1 MTTTLTSAR
10 SRLRTALEDS
20 SGSPLWAD
28 GTLDEGLKRAL
39 DEYSQ
44 WSPDQ
49 ATTTFTAVAGDTSA
63 AVPSGALQ
71 LRRITDPNGWV
82 IPEQLGGEPA
92 RYVGDLELSW
102 YVFADL
108 IRFTRPLIA
117 GDYTV
122 FYLTAHAFPAN
133 DSATF
138 TIPDSDIP
146 LLLAGGTVYALEV
159 RGRQE
164 WKRGP
169 LPARYS
175 NAMLDARTAYAAAWR
190 ERRRVIRTSTL
201 QATS

>member
-1 MTTTLTSAR
+1 MTTTLSSAR
-10 SRLRTALEDS
+10 TRLRTGLEDS

-28 GTLDEGLKRAL
+28 ATLDEGLKRTL

-44 WSPDQ
+44 WSPDE
-49 ATTTFTAVAGDTSA
+49 ATSTFTATAGDLTAS
-63 AVPSGALQ
+63 VPTGAL
-71 LRRITDPNGWV
+71 RIKRIIDPNGWV
-82 IPEQLGGEPA
+82 IPEAHGAGL

-102 YVFADL
+102 TLFADT
-108 IRFTRPLIA
+108 IRFARALIA
-117 GDYTV
+117 GDYTIW
-122 FYLTAHAFPAN
+122 YLTAHAWPAN

-146 LLLAGGTVYALEV
+146 LLIAGATVYALEV

-175 NAMLDARTAYAAAWR
+175 EAMREASAAYSAAWR
-190 ERRRVIRTSTL
+190 ERRRTVRSSTL
-201 QATS
+201 GVTG